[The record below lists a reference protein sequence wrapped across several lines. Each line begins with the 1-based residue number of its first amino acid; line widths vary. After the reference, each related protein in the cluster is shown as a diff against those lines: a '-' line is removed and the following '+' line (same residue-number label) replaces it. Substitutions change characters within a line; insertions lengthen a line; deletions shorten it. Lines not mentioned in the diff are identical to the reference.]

1 MSGAVHVSIGHTGFW
16 GYSASFDVLE
26 ALVRRANV
34 AGAGGGQDLSSV
46 GSDDGEPIRVLLVH
60 PGDIRHILTTV
71 SRRQRHHGAKSRLTP
86 FRPIYFYLLENP
98 LEVLSRS
105 ILLLEALNDY
115 EVPIRQRAAIFLEI
129 FGNCRVQ
136 DRTSRYIE
144 QLGHELRAFIAACT
158 GRGSSG
164 RLDGILDLSLLKYR
178 EKDELEASF
187 RNYSR
192 STAFDMDTLRD
203 HRMRGLYEERY
214 DSRKNLADWDY
225 HQHFKSRASIIH
237 IKQFKEWRL
246 SGTGFELG
254 DQVYSEPNR
263 TLLSYVEGVIKKGK
277 DKGERK
283 GVLGFWGDIVGGPF
297 FSFGID
303 SDVPDKHAEGLYEI
317 LNKNTGTEQHRH
329 HTVEIAMYNLF
340 SMLWEIETGTVYRM
354 KKKNDIY
361 SGLGSDDLSRNVEEP
376 PPRPPAAS
384 PIEEEGMVEE
394 EGGVAEEEG
403 GAAEEEGGEDKDG
416 GVERGEGGGGG
427 TSSKLPVAPVPDD
440 DVATLAAPAVPGA
453 QAEEELARAIQR
465 AECIVETWANVKV
478 FPMVGNP
485 SSVLDKPRFH
495 GLFDAVFVSAR
506 AASCTEHDWF
516 AQLVKPGTGL
526 VAVESSKFLVPLSRE
541 QKAEFVRKEEGFAA
555 KHGWTRITPPP
566 VFRRR
571 RDEADNED
579 DVLFFK

>member
-1 MSGAVHVSIGHTGFW
+1 MSGVHVSIGHTGFW

-26 ALVRRANV
+26 ALVRANATAV
-34 AGAGGGQDLSSV
+34 GGEEQDISSV
-46 GSDDGEPIRVLLVH
+46 GADDGEPIRVLLVH

-71 SRRQRHHGAKSRLTP
+71 SRRQRHHGAKSRLMP
-86 FRPIYFYLLENP
+86 FRPIHFYLVENP

-105 ILLLEALNDY
+105 VLLLEALNDY

-144 QLGHELRAFIAACT
+144 QLGHELRAFLAANT
-158 GRGSSG
+158 GKGSG
-164 RLDGILDLSLLKYR
+164 RLEGILDLSLLKYR
-178 EKDELEASF
+178 EKDELETSF

-192 STAFDMDTLRD
+192 STVFDMDTLRD

-246 SGTGFELG
+246 SGIGFELG

-303 SDVPDKHAEGLYEI
+303 ADVPDKYAEGLYEI

-340 SMLWEIETGTVYRM
+340 SMLWEIETGSVYRM

-361 SGLGSDDLSRNVEEP
+361 SGLGADDLSRHVEEAP
-376 PPRPPAAS
+376 PPSPPPAA
-384 PIEEEGMVEE
+384 
-394 EGGVAEEEG
+394 AEEG
-403 GAAEEEGGEDKDG
+403 GAMEDEGEKEGGGEEGDGEGEREGGE
-416 GVERGEGGGGG
+416 GEGEGF
-427 TSSKLPVAPVPDD
+427 SHSKLSAAPVLDD
-440 DVATLAAPAVPGA
+440 EVAALALPGGPGG

-478 FPMVGNP
+478 FPIVGNP

-516 AQLVKPGTGL
+516 AQLVKPDTGL

-541 QKAEFVRKEEGFAA
+541 QKTEFVGKEEAFAA
-555 KHGWTRITPPP
+555 KHGWARLAPPP

-571 RDEADNED
+571 RDEVDTED